1 MTKQVG
7 VLTPP
12 QNPSGLSGKDACK
25 NCDRI
30 RQQAEDAF
38 SELRNQTDKHI
49 HAVQKKL
56 REDHSME
63 VSRLRGQIETLQ
75 TELKR
80 VKNLSDTRTTI
91 QRLNEDFEKRA
102 ADLRKEYDSRISV
115 LQANLDEAEVRIAQQ
130 KEDSL
135 RSARRDNLLRDARVK
150 DLEKENETA
159 AREVDRLEIENQ
171 SLKAKLDKSKL
182 DQEVAVEKHTKL
194 ISSERDDARE
204 RLGLAEDR
212 IASLEAFKREAEI
225 ERARSDLHYRRRL
238 GDMESEVRKTEI
250 ESVRLR
256 REIIQLTQKLEQSEG
271 NSSSQVSSF
280 PMLTSARSRLFAI
293 EAGTSK
299 LQIGRITRVGQD
311 RSPKKSPKA
320 VEELPPPTP
329 SSDDSN

>member
-12 QNPSGLSGKDACK
+12 QDPSGLSGKDECK
-25 NCDRI
+25 NCGRI

-56 REDHSME
+56 RDDHSVE
-63 VSRLRGQIETLQ
+63 VSRLKTQIDALQ
-75 TELKR
+75 SELRKAR
-80 VKNLSDTRTTI
+80 NSSDSKATI
-91 QRLNEDFEKRA
+91 QRLNDEFEQRA
-102 ADLRKEYDSRISV
+102 ADMRKEYDSRLSV
-115 LQANLDEAEVRIAQQ
+115 LQANLDEAEARIAQQ
-130 KEDSL
+130 QEDSL
-135 RSARRDNLLRDARVK
+135 RSARRETLLRDARVRE
-150 DLEKENETA
+150 LEKENEAT

-171 SLKAKLDKSKL
+171 SLRAKLEKAKL
-182 DQEVAVEKHTKL
+182 DQEVALEKQTRL
-194 ISSERDDARE
+194 LASERDDARE
-204 RLGLAEDR
+204 RLALAEGR
-212 IASLEAFKREAEI
+212 ITSLETFKREAEI
-225 ERARSDLHYRRRL
+225 EKARSDLHYRRRL

-256 REIIQLTQKLEQSEG
+256 REIIQLTQKLEQFEG
-271 NSSSQVSSF
+271 NSSSQSSSF
-280 PMLTSARSRLFAI
+280 PMLSSARSRLFAI
-293 EAGTSK
+293 EAGSSK
-299 LQIGRITRVGQD
+299 PQIGRITRVGQD